1 MYGDSKGFG
10 ISGRGSGHMEYGND
24 LPSKEARMWA
34 MWCHLAALS
43 GYLGI
48 PFGNI
53 IGPFVVWMI
62 KRDTDRF
69 IDAQGMESLN
79 FQISLTIYGMVS
91 LILCLILIGF
101 VLLPVVIVG
110 GLILTI
116 IGAIKA
122 NDGEDYRY
130 PFTIRLLD

>member
-1 MYGDSKGFG
+1 MRSDSKDPG
-10 ISGRGSGHMEYGND
+10 ISGRGSGYMQYAYD
-24 LPSKEARMWA
+24 LPSKEARTWA

-53 IGPFVVWMI
+53 LGPLIIWMVKREMDPFVDSQA
-62 KRDTDRF
+62 K
-69 IDAQGMESLN
+69 ESLN

-91 LILCLILIGF
+91 LLLCLILVGF
-101 VLLPVVIVG
+101 ILLPVVIVG

-116 IGAIKA
+116 IAAIKA

-130 PFTIRLLD
+130 PFTIRLID

>member
-1 MYGDSKGFG
+1 
-10 ISGRGSGHMEYGND
+10 MEYGYD
-24 LPSKEARMWA
+24 LPSKEARTWA

-53 IGPFVVWMI
+53 IGPLIIWMVKREMDPFVESQA
-62 KRDTDRF
+62 K
-69 IDAQGMESLN
+69 ESLN

-91 LILCLILIGF
+91 LLLCLILVGF
-101 VLLPVVIVG
+101 ILLPVVIVG

-116 IGAIKA
+116 IAAIKA

-130 PFTIRLLD
+130 PFTIRLID

>member
-1 MYGDSKGFG
+1 MRGDSSDLR
-10 ISGRGSGHMEYGND
+10 INGRGSGLMANGYDPPG
-24 LPSKEARMWA
+24 KQARMWA

-43 GYLGI
+43 AFIGI

-53 IGPFVVWMI
+53 LGPFIIWLM
-62 KRDTDRF
+62 KRETDPF
-69 IDAQGMESLN
+69 VDSQAKESLN

-91 LILCLILIGF
+91 LLLCLIFIGF
-101 VLLPVVIVG
+101 ILLPVVIIG

-116 IGAIKA
+116 IAAIKA

-130 PFTIRLLD
+130 PFTFRLID

>member
-1 MYGDSKGFG
+1 MRGDSKDPG
-10 ISGRGSGHMEYGND
+10 ISGRGSGHMEYGYD
-24 LPSKEARMWA
+24 LPGKEARTWA

-43 GYLGI
+43 GYLGV

-53 IGPFVVWMI
+53 IGPLIIWMV
-62 KRDTDRF
+62 KRETDPF
-69 IDAQGMESLN
+69 IDSQAKESLN

-91 LILCLILIGF
+91 LLLCLILVGF
-101 VLLPVVIVG
+101 ILLPVVIVG

-116 IGAIKA
+116 IAAIKA

-130 PFTIRLLD
+130 PFTIRLID